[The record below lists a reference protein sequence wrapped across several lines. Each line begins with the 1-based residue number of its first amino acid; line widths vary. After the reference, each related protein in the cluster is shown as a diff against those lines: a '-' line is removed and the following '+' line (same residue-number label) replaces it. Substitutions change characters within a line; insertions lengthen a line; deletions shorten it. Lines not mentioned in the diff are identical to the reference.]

1 MLQAIAD
8 TIGTKTEAQ
17 LRTFYVNYRR
27 KYNLDSVLKDYE
39 EEQKLLL
46 QEQLNNNNNNK
57 EDDSTTSVSELE
69 SAADTNSIA
78 GDKLLELGKKP
89 GEQDI
94 MEVIFKGVV
103 SVCAGRMFEETGLK
117 LTNTNKMGVVATGPR

>member
-46 QEQLNNNNNNK
+46 QEQLNITNNNNSK

-69 SAADTNSIA
+69 SAADTSSIA

-103 SVCAGRMFEETGLK
+103 SACVGRMIEETGFK
-117 LTNTNKMGVVATGPR
+117 TY